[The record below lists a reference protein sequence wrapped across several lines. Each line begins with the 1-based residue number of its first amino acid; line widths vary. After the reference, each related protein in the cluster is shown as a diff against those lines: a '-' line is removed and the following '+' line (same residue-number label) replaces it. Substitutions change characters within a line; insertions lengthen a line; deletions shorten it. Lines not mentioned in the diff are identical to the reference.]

1 MTFVKGKIEHAARR
15 QHRPCVNCRERA
27 ARDLAARIVVEWPTT
42 QRKRGPTT
50 KPASACARP
59 ERNRCR
65 ISRTAS
71 STEKKGEQP
80 AGDAAQQQPNDEDEE
95 AKRAKL
101 PDFVSRLR
109 GHLDVSGVNPPE
121 SPDGKLAPI
130 DRMLLLRRAILL
142 RSALERNAKEIF
154 RKTRTGLQFANIHE
168 DLIRAFL
175 YASNDEHGSRSMEA
189 IVQMSRFID
198 GHYVPTS
205 LPMEEL
211 LRTHVDAD
219 SFIGKIAGWRSKR
232 TAPNS

>member
-1 MTFVKGKIEHAARR
+1 M
-15 QHRPCVNCRERA
+15 
-27 ARDLAARIVVEWPTT
+27 
-42 QRKRGPTT
+42 
-50 KPASACARP
+50 
-59 ERNRCR
+59 
-65 ISRTAS
+65 
-71 STEKKGEQP
+71 
-80 AGDAAQQQPNDEDEE
+80 
-95 AKRAKL
+95 
-101 PDFVSRLR
+101 SRLR
-109 GHLDVSGVNPPE
+109 GHLDVAGVNPPE
-121 SPDGKLAPI
+121 SKDGKVAPI

-175 YASNDEHGSRSMEA
+175 HASNDEHGSRSMEA

-219 SFIGKIAGWRSKR
+219 SFIEKIAGWRSKR